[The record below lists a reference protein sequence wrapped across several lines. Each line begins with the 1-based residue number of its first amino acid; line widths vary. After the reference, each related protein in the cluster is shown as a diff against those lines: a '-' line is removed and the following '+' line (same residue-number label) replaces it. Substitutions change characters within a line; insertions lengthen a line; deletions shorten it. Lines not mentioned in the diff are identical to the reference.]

1 MNTWQTS
8 IKIPI
13 YYCSIAEAHMLGPT
27 RQNEITVVVL
37 RELTKVCK
45 SNSRTLISQTRSVDR
60 LLKLSCILSVRIS

>member
-37 RELTKVCK
+37 RELTKCA
-45 SNSRTLISQTRSVDR
+45 SQTHEH
-60 LLKLSCILSVRIS
+60 